1 MDRNKLLFYDIETF
15 QYDAL
20 AVFKNINNEVVAHFW
35 SNPERGRAEYEGRK
49 WVTDIKPSGF
59 EGIPGLI
66 QDRILVGYNNYHYD
80 DDMLT
85 TMMND
90 FTNVPS
96 MLKRQNDRIIS
107 GKGATL
113 KRSPLIRSLDTMQQ
127 IDVSHPSLK
136 QIEGNMGKSI
146 IESSVPFDIQRP
158 LTEEEREEVFKY
170 CCYDVE
176 TTINIYKL
184 RESSYFETKESLL
197 TMMPESKRQS
207 AARWNTT
214 TMSANIL
221 LGNGGLL
228 EWTERKVPDK
238 YWRNVDGIP
247 SSVWDM
253 WEELTASPEAVT
265 GKGRSVKIKE
275 YGCTFVFG
283 LGGLHGAP
291 DKPLVASN
299 IKLADVGSM
308 YPSLIKMLRAL
319 GDATDLY
326 DSIRLERLS
335 IKHSDPVRAGALK
348 LVLNS
353 VYGLFKSQYSTLFN
367 PMASATVC
375 IYGQIALFKL
385 CGMLHNAGYKIINAN
400 TDGVAFIDDP
410 KLDGSYLYICREWE
424 EDFKGLI
431 LEVDEFD
438 KWIQKDVN
446 NYIAT
451 HDGQIKVK
459 GGEVNKYHK
468 DKLFSNNNIR
478 IVQKALVENLVHGT
492 PVYKTF
498 TDNLDNPV
506 LWQYILKAGST
517 FQGVQDASGDWQNN
531 VNRVFA
537 AVEGYPG
544 TTKLYKIRKD
554 GGQVNFPDSPER
566 MFIWNG
572 DLADIPDFKEMI
584 DLDHY
589 MDLVNKKLRGW
600 PSVC

>member
-1 MDRNKLLFYDIETF
+1 MDNLLFYDIEVTAF
-15 QYDAL
+15 DSL
-20 AVFKNINNEVVAHFW
+20 VVFLNRNKEEVAHFW
-35 SNPERGRAEYEGRK
+35 NNRDRK
-49 WVTDIKPSGF
+49 TTDDPSGF
-59 EGIPGLI
+59 EDIPDLI
-66 QDRILVGYNNYHYD
+66 RDKTLVGYNNYFYD
-80 DDMLT
+80 DNILT
-85 TMMND
+85 VMMNSATSMPN
-90 FTNVPS
+90 FIKATND
-96 MLKRQNDRIIS
+96 KIIS
-107 GKGATL
+107 GERFSGRK
-113 KRSPLIRSLDTMQQ
+113 SPLIRSLDTMQQ

-136 QIEGNMGKSI
+136 QIEGNMGISI
-146 IESSVPFDIQRP
+146 VESSVDFNIGRP
-158 LTEEEREEVFKY
+158 LTDAEREEMLYY
-170 CCYDVE
+170 CRHDVAA
-176 TTINIYKL
+176 TVDIFNL
-184 RESSYFETKESLL
+184 RQKSYFDTKESLL
-197 TMMPESKRQS
+197 TMMPEDKRTS

-214 TMSANIL
+214 TLSANIL
-221 LGNGGLL
+221 LGDTGLVAW
-228 EWTERKVPDK
+228 EKHEVPAK
-238 YWRNVDGIP
+238 YWRNVEDIP
-247 SSVWDM
+247 STVWDM
-253 WEELTASPEAVT
+253 WEDITGSMEAVT
-265 GKGRSVKIKE
+265 GKGRSIKIKT

-319 GDATDLY
+319 GDATDMY
-326 DSIRLERLS
+326 DSIRLERLA

-353 VYGLFKSQYSTLFN
+353 VYGLFKSKYSALFN

-385 CGMLHNAGYKIINAN
+385 CGMLHDAGYKIINAN
-400 TDGVAFIDDP
+400 TDGVAFVDDP
-410 KLDGSYLYICREWE
+410 ELGGAYLYICKEWE
-424 EDFKGLI
+424 KEFEGLL

-468 DKLFSNNNIR
+468 DKFFSNNNIR
-478 IVQKALVENLVHGT
+478 IVQKALVDNLVYGT

-498 TDNLDNPV
+498 MDNLDKPI
-506 LWQYILKAGST
+506 LWQYILKAGGT
-517 FQGVQDASGDWQNN
+517 FQGVQDAAGVWQNN

-537 AVEGYPG
+537 AKQEYPG

-572 DLADIPDFKEMI
+572 DLKDIPDFKKMI

>member
-1 MDRNKLLFYDIETF
+1 MDNLLFYDIEVTAF
-15 QYDAL
+15 DSL
-20 AVFKNINNEVVAHFW
+20 VVFLNRNKEEVAHFW
-35 SNPERGRAEYEGRK
+35 NNRDRK
-49 WVTDIKPSGF
+49 TTDDPSGF
-59 EGIPGLI
+59 EDIPDLI
-66 QDRILVGYNNYHYD
+66 RDKTLVGYNNYFYD
-80 DDMLT
+80 DNILT
-85 TMMND
+85 VMMNSATSMPN
-90 FTNVPS
+90 FIKATND
-96 MLKRQNDRIIS
+96 KIIGGERFS
-107 GKGATL
+107 GRK
-113 KRSPLIRSLDTMQQ
+113 SPLIRSLDTMQQ

-136 QIEGNMGKSI
+136 QIEGNMGISI
-146 IESSVPFDIQRP
+146 VESSVDFNIGRP
-158 LTEEEREEVFKY
+158 LTDAEREEMLFY
-170 CCYDVE
+170 CRHDVAA
-176 TTINIYKL
+176 TVDIYNL
-184 RESSYFETKESLL
+184 REKSYFETKESLL
-197 TMMPESKRQS
+197 TMMPEDKRAS
-207 AARWNTT
+207 ASRWNTT
-214 TMSANIL
+214 TLSANIL
-221 LGNGGLL
+221 LGDTGLVAW
-228 EWTERKVPDK
+228 EKHGVPAK
-238 YWRNVDGIP
+238 YWRNVEEIP
-247 SSVWDM
+247 SAVWDM
-253 WEELTASPEAVT
+253 WEDITGSMEAVT
-265 GKGRSVKIKE
+265 GKGRSVKIKA

-319 GDATDLY
+319 GDATDMY
-326 DSIRLERLS
+326 DSIRLERLA

-353 VYGLFKSQYSTLFN
+353 VYGLFKSKYSALFN

-385 CGMLHNAGYKIINAN
+385 CGMLHDAGYKIINAN

-410 KLDGSYLYICREWE
+410 ELGGAYLYICKEWE
-424 EDFKGLI
+424 KEFEGLL

-468 DKLFSNNNIR
+468 DKFFSNNNIR
-478 IVQKALVENLVHGT
+478 IVQKALVDNLVYGT

-498 TDNLDNPV
+498 MDNLDKPI
-506 LWQYILKAGST
+506 LWQYILKAGGT
-517 FQGVQDASGDWQNN
+517 FQGVQDAAGVWQNN

-572 DLADIPDFKEMI
+572 DLADIPDFKKMI

>member
-1 MDRNKLLFYDIETF
+1 MDNLLFYDIEVTAF
-15 QYDAL
+15 DSL
-20 AVFKNINNEVVAHFW
+20 VVFLNRNKEEVAHFW
-35 SNPERGRAEYEGRK
+35 NNRDRK
-49 WVTDIKPSGF
+49 TTEDPSGF
-59 EGIPGLI
+59 EDIPDLI
-66 QDRILVGYNNYHYD
+66 RDKTLVGYNNYFYD
-80 DDMLT
+80 DNILT
-85 TMMND
+85 VMMNSATSMPA
-90 FTNVPS
+90 FIKATND
-96 MLKRQNDRIIS
+96 KIIS
-107 GKGATL
+107 GERFSGRK
-113 KRSPLIRSLDTMQQ
+113 SPLIRSLDTMQQ

-136 QIEGNMGKSI
+136 QIEGNMGISI
-146 IESSVPFDIQRP
+146 VESSVDFNIGRP
-158 LTEEEREEVFKY
+158 LTDAEREEMLYY
-170 CCYDVE
+170 CRHDVAA
-176 TTINIYKL
+176 TVDIFNL
-184 RESSYFETKESLL
+184 RQKSYFDTKESLL
-197 TMMPESKRQS
+197 TMMPEDKRTS

-214 TMSANIL
+214 TLSANIL
-221 LGNGGLL
+221 LGDTGLVAW
-228 EWTERKVPDK
+228 EKHGVPAK
-238 YWRNVDGIP
+238 YWRNVEDIP
-247 SSVWDM
+247 SAVWDM
-253 WEELTASPEAVT
+253 WEDITGSMEAVT
-265 GKGRSVKIKE
+265 GKGRSVKMKA

-319 GDATDLY
+319 GDATDMY
-326 DSIRLERLS
+326 DSIRLERLA

-348 LVLNS
+348 LILNS

-385 CGMLHNAGYKIINAN
+385 CGMLHDAGYKIINAN
-400 TDGVAFIDDP
+400 TDGVAFVDDP
-410 KLDGSYLYICREWE
+410 ELGGAYLYICKEWE
-424 EDFKGLI
+424 KEFEGLL

-468 DKLFSNNNIR
+468 DKFFSNNNIR
-478 IVQKALVENLVHGT
+478 IVQKALVDNLVYGT

-498 TDNLDNPV
+498 MDNLDKPI
-506 LWQYILKAGST
+506 LWQYILKAGGT
-517 FQGVQDASGDWQNN
+517 FQGVQDAAGVWQNN

-537 AVEGYPG
+537 AVDGYPG

>member
-1 MDRNKLLFYDIETF
+1 MDNLLFYDIEVTAF
-15 QYDAL
+15 DSL
-20 AVFKNINNEVVAHFW
+20 VVFLNRNKEEVAHFW
-35 SNPERGRAEYEGRK
+35 NNRDRK
-49 WVTDIKPSGF
+49 TTDDPSGF
-59 EGIPGLI
+59 EDIPDLI
-66 QDRILVGYNNYHYD
+66 RDKTLVGYNNYFYD
-80 DDMLT
+80 DNILT
-85 TMMND
+85 VMMNYATSMPN
-90 FTNVPS
+90 FIKATND
-96 MLKRQNDRIIS
+96 KIIS
-107 GKGATL
+107 GERFSGRK
-113 KRSPLIRSLDTMQQ
+113 SPLIRSLDTMQQ

-136 QIEGNMGKSI
+136 QIEGNMGISI
-146 IESSVPFDIQRP
+146 VESSVDFNIGRP
-158 LTEEEREEVFKY
+158 LTDAEREEMLYY
-170 CCYDVE
+170 CRHDVAA
-176 TTINIYKL
+176 TVDIFNL
-184 RESSYFETKESLL
+184 RQKSYFDTKESLL
-197 TMMPESKRQS
+197 TMMPEDKRTS

-214 TMSANIL
+214 TLSANIL
-221 LGNGGLL
+221 LGDTGLVAW
-228 EWTERKVPDK
+228 EKHGVPAK
-238 YWRNVDGIP
+238 YWRNVEEIP
-247 SSVWDM
+247 SAVWDM
-253 WEELTASPEAVT
+253 WEDITGSMEAVT
-265 GKGRSVKIKE
+265 GKGRSVKIKA

-319 GDATDLY
+319 GDATDMY
-326 DSIRLERLS
+326 DSIRLERLA

-353 VYGLFKSQYSTLFN
+353 VYGLFKSKYSALFN

-385 CGMLHNAGYKIINAN
+385 CGMLHDAGYKIINAN
-400 TDGVAFIDDP
+400 TDGVAFVDDP
-410 KLDGSYLYICREWE
+410 ELGGAYLYICKEWE
-424 EDFKGLI
+424 KEFEGLL

-468 DKLFSNNNIR
+468 DKFFSNNNIR
-478 IVQKALVENLVHGT
+478 IVQKALVDNLVYGT

-498 TDNLDNPV
+498 MDNLDKPI
-506 LWQYILKAGST
+506 LWQYILKAGGT
-517 FQGVQDASGDWQNN
+517 FQGVQDAAGVWQNN

-537 AVEGYPG
+537 AKPEYPG

-572 DLADIPDFKEMI
+572 DLKDLPDFKEMI
-584 DLDHY
+584 ALDHY

>member
-1 MDRNKLLFYDIETF
+1 MDNLLFYDIEVTAF
-15 QYDAL
+15 DSL
-20 AVFKNINNEVVAHFW
+20 VVFLNRNKEEVAHFW
-35 SNPERGRAEYEGRK
+35 NNRNRK
-49 WVTDIKPSGF
+49 TTDDPSGF
-59 EGIPGLI
+59 EDIPDLI
-66 QDRILVGYNNYHYD
+66 RNNTLVGYNNYFYD
-80 DDMLT
+80 DNILT
-85 TMMND
+85 VMMNSATSMPN
-90 FTNVPS
+90 FIKATND
-96 MLKRQNDRIIS
+96 KIIS
-107 GKGATL
+107 GERFSGRK
-113 KRSPLIRSLDTMQQ
+113 SPLIRSLDTMQQ

-136 QIEGNMGKSI
+136 QIEGNMGISI
-146 IESSVPFDIQRP
+146 VESSVDFNIGRP
-158 LTEEEREEVFKY
+158 LTDAEREEMLFY
-170 CCYDVE
+170 CRHDVAA
-176 TTINIYKL
+176 TVDIYNL
-184 RESSYFETKESLL
+184 REKSYFDTKESLL
-197 TMMPESKRQS
+197 TMMPEDKRTS
-207 AARWNTT
+207 ASRWNTT
-214 TMSANIL
+214 TLSANIL
-221 LGNGGLL
+221 LGDTSLVAWEKHG
-228 EWTERKVPDK
+228 VPAK
-238 YWRNVDGIP
+238 YWRNVEEIP
-247 SSVWDM
+247 SAVWDM
-253 WEELTASPEAVT
+253 WEDITGSMEAVT
-265 GKGRSVKIKE
+265 GKGRSVKIKA

-319 GDATDLY
+319 GDATDMY
-326 DSIRLERLS
+326 DSIRLERLA

-353 VYGLFKSQYSTLFN
+353 VYGLFKSKYSALFN

-385 CGMLHNAGYKIINAN
+385 CGMLHDAGYKIINAN
-400 TDGVAFIDDP
+400 TDGVAFVDDP
-410 KLDGSYLYICREWE
+410 ELGGAYHYICKEWE
-424 EDFKGLI
+424 KEFAGLL

-468 DKLFSNNNIR
+468 DKFFSNNNIR
-478 IVQKALVENLVHGT
+478 IVQKALVDNLVYGT

-498 TDNLDNPV
+498 MDNLDKPI
-506 LWQYILKAGST
+506 LWQYILKAGGT
-517 FQGVQDASGDWQNN
+517 FQGVQDAAGVWQNN

-537 AVEGYPG
+537 AKPEYPG

-566 MFIWNG
+566 MYIWNG
-572 DLADIPDFKEMI
+572 DLKDIPDFKKMI

>member
-1 MDRNKLLFYDIETF
+1 MDNLLFYDIEVTAF
-15 QYDAL
+15 DSL
-20 AVFKNINNEVVAHFW
+20 VVFLNRNKEEVAHFW
-35 SNPERGRAEYEGRK
+35 NNRDRK
-49 WVTDIKPSGF
+49 TTDDPSGF
-59 EGIPGLI
+59 EDIPDLI
-66 QDRILVGYNNYHYD
+66 RDKTLVGYNNYFYD
-80 DDMLT
+80 DNILT
-85 TMMND
+85 VMMNSATSMPN
-90 FTNVPS
+90 FIKATND
-96 MLKRQNDRIIS
+96 KIIS
-107 GKGATL
+107 GERFSGRK
-113 KRSPLIRSLDTMQQ
+113 SPLIRSLDTMQQ

-136 QIEGNMGKSI
+136 QIEGNMGISI
-146 IESSVPFDIQRP
+146 VESSVDFNIGRP
-158 LTEEEREEVFKY
+158 LTDAEREEMLYY
-170 CCYDVE
+170 CRHDVAA
-176 TTINIYKL
+176 TVDIFNL
-184 RESSYFETKESLL
+184 RQKSYFDTKESLL
-197 TMMPESKRQS
+197 TMMPEEKRTS

-214 TMSANIL
+214 TLSANIL
-221 LGNGGLL
+221 LGDTGLVAW
-228 EWTERKVPDK
+228 EKHGVPAK
-238 YWRNVDGIP
+238 YWRNVEEIP
-247 SSVWDM
+247 SAVWDM
-253 WEELTASPEAVT
+253 WEDITGSMEAVT
-265 GKGRSVKIKE
+265 GKGRSVKIKA

-319 GDATDLY
+319 GDATDMY
-326 DSIRLERLS
+326 DSIRLERLA

-353 VYGLFKSQYSTLFN
+353 VYGLFKSKYSALFN

-385 CGMLHNAGYKIINAN
+385 CGMLHDAGYKIINAN
-400 TDGVAFIDDP
+400 TDGVAFVDDP
-410 KLDGSYLYICREWE
+410 ELGGAYLYICKEWE
-424 EDFKGLI
+424 KEFEGLL

-468 DKLFSNNNIR
+468 DKFFSNNNIR
-478 IVQKALVENLVHGT
+478 IVQKALVDNLVYGT

-498 TDNLDNPV
+498 MDNLDKPI
-506 LWQYILKAGST
+506 LWQYILKAGGT
-517 FQGVQDASGDWQNN
+517 FQGVQDAAGVWQNN

-537 AVEGYPG
+537 AKPEYPG

>member
-1 MDRNKLLFYDIETF
+1 MDNLLFYDIEVTAF
-15 QYDAL
+15 DSL
-20 AVFKNINNEVVAHFW
+20 VVFLNRNKEEVAHFW
-35 SNPERGRAEYEGRK
+35 NNRDRK
-49 WVTDIKPSGF
+49 TTDDPSGF
-59 EGIPGLI
+59 EDIPDLI
-66 QDRILVGYNNYHYD
+66 RDKTLVGYNNYSYD
-80 DDMLT
+80 DNILT
-85 TMMND
+85 VMMNSATSMPN
-90 FTNVPS
+90 FIKATND
-96 MLKRQNDRIIS
+96 KIIS
-107 GKGATL
+107 GERFSGRK
-113 KRSPLIRSLDTMQQ
+113 SPLIRSLDTMQQ

-136 QIEGNMGKSI
+136 QIEGNMGISI
-146 IESSVPFDIQRP
+146 VESSVDFNIGRP
-158 LTEEEREEVFKY
+158 LTDAEREEMLYY
-170 CCYDVE
+170 CRHDVAA
-176 TTINIYKL
+176 TVDIFNL
-184 RESSYFETKESLL
+184 RQKSYFDTKESLL
-197 TMMPESKRQS
+197 TMMPEDKRTS

-214 TMSANIL
+214 TLSANIL
-221 LGNGGLL
+221 LGDTGLVAW
-228 EWTERKVPDK
+228 EKHRVPAK
-238 YWRNVDGIP
+238 YWRNVEEIP
-247 SSVWDM
+247 SAVWDM
-253 WEELTASPEAVT
+253 WEDITGSMEAVT
-265 GKGRSVKIKE
+265 GKGRSVKIKA

-319 GDATDLY
+319 GDATDMY
-326 DSIRLERLS
+326 DSIRLERLA

-353 VYGLFKSQYSTLFN
+353 VYGLFKSKYSALFN

-385 CGMLHNAGYKIINAN
+385 CGMLHDAGYKIINAN
-400 TDGVAFIDDP
+400 TDGVAFVDDP
-410 KLDGSYLYICREWE
+410 GLGGAYHYICKEWE
-424 EDFKGLI
+424 KEFAGLL

-468 DKLFSNNNIR
+468 DKFFSNNNIR
-478 IVQKALVENLVHGT
+478 IVQKALVDNLVYGT

-498 TDNLDNPV
+498 MDNLDKPI
-506 LWQYILKAGST
+506 LWQYILKAGGT
-517 FQGVQDASGDWQNN
+517 FQGVQDAAGVWQNN

-537 AVEGYPG
+537 AKQEYPG

>member
-1 MDRNKLLFYDIETF
+1 MDNLLFYDIEVTAF
-15 QYDAL
+15 DSL
-20 AVFKNINNEVVAHFW
+20 VVFLNRNKEEVAHFW
-35 SNPERGRAEYEGRK
+35 NNRDRK
-49 WVTDIKPSGF
+49 TTDDPSGF
-59 EGIPGLI
+59 EDIPDLI
-66 QDRILVGYNNYHYD
+66 RDKTLVGYNNYFYD
-80 DDMLT
+80 DNILT
-85 TMMND
+85 VMMNSATSMPN
-90 FTNVPS
+90 FIKATND
-96 MLKRQNDRIIS
+96 KIIS
-107 GKGATL
+107 GERFSGRK
-113 KRSPLIRSLDTMQQ
+113 SPLIRSLDTMQQ

-136 QIEGNMGKSI
+136 QIEGNMGISI
-146 IESSVPFDIQRP
+146 VESSVDFNIGRP
-158 LTEEEREEVFKY
+158 LTDAEREEMLYY
-170 CCYDVE
+170 CRHDVAA
-176 TTINIYKL
+176 TVDIYNL
-184 RESSYFETKESLL
+184 REKSYFETKESLL
-197 TMMPESKRQS
+197 TMMPEDKRTS
-207 AARWNTT
+207 ASRWNTT
-214 TMSANIL
+214 TLSANIL
-221 LGNGGLL
+221 LGDTGLVAW
-228 EWTERKVPDK
+228 EKHRVPAK
-238 YWRNVDGIP
+238 YWRNVEEIP
-247 SSVWDM
+247 SAVWDM
-253 WEELTASPEAVT
+253 WEDITGSMEAVT
-265 GKGRSVKIKE
+265 GKGRSIKIKA

-319 GDATDLY
+319 GDATDMY
-326 DSIRLERLS
+326 DSIRLERLA

-353 VYGLFKSQYSTLFN
+353 VYGLFKSKYSALFN

-385 CGMLHNAGYKIINAN
+385 CGMLHDAGYKIINAN
-400 TDGVAFIDDP
+400 TDGVAFVDDP
-410 KLDGSYLYICREWE
+410 DLGGAYHYICKEWE
-424 EDFKGLI
+424 KEFAGLL

-468 DKLFSNNNIR
+468 DKFFSNNNIR
-478 IVQKALVENLVHGT
+478 IVQKALVDNLVYGT

-498 TDNLDNPV
+498 MDNLDKPI
-506 LWQYILKAGST
+506 LWQYILKAGGT
-517 FQGVQDASGDWQNN
+517 FQGVQDAAGVWQNN

-537 AVEGYPG
+537 AKPEYPG

-566 MFIWNG
+566 MFIWND
-572 DLADIPDFKEMI
+572 DLKDIPDFKKMI

>member
-1 MDRNKLLFYDIETF
+1 MDNLLFYDIEVTAF
-15 QYDAL
+15 DSL
-20 AVFKNINNEVVAHFW
+20 VVFLNRNKEEVAHFW
-35 SNPERGRAEYEGRK
+35 NNRDRK
-49 WVTDIKPSGF
+49 TTEDPSGF
-59 EGIPGLI
+59 EDIPDLI
-66 QDRILVGYNNYHYD
+66 RDRILVGYNNYFYD
-80 DDMLT
+80 DNILT
-85 TMMND
+85 VMMNSATSMPN
-90 FTNVPS
+90 FIKATND
-96 MLKRQNDRIIS
+96 KIIS
-107 GKGATL
+107 GERFSGRK
-113 KRSPLIRSLDTMQQ
+113 SPLIRSLDTMQQ

-136 QIEGNMGKSI
+136 QIEGNMGISI
-146 IESSVPFDIQRP
+146 VESSVDFNIGRP
-158 LTEEEREEVFKY
+158 LTDAEREEMLFY
-170 CCYDVE
+170 CRHDVAA
-176 TTINIYKL
+176 TVDIYNL
-184 RESSYFETKESLL
+184 REKSYFDTKESLL
-197 TMMPESKRQS
+197 TMMPEDKRTS

-214 TMSANIL
+214 TLSANIL
-221 LGNGGLL
+221 LGDTGLVAW
-228 EWTERKVPDK
+228 EKHGVPAK
-238 YWRNVDGIP
+238 YWRNVEDIP
-247 SSVWDM
+247 STVWDM
-253 WEELTASPEAVT
+253 WEDITGSMEAVT
-265 GKGRSVKIKE
+265 GKGRSVKMKA

-319 GDATDLY
+319 GDATDMY
-326 DSIRLERLS
+326 DSIRLERLA

-353 VYGLFKSQYSTLFN
+353 VYGLFKSKYSALFN

-385 CGMLHNAGYKIINAN
+385 CGMLHDAGYKIINAN
-400 TDGVAFIDDP
+400 TDGVAFVDDP
-410 KLDGSYLYICREWE
+410 GLGGAYLYICKEWE
-424 EDFKGLI
+424 KEFEGLL

-468 DKLFSNNNIR
+468 DKFFSNNNIR
-478 IVQKALVENLVHGT
+478 IVQKALVDNLVYGT

-498 TDNLDNPV
+498 MDNLDKPI
-506 LWQYILKAGST
+506 LWQYILKAGGT
-517 FQGVQDASGDWQNN
+517 FQGVQDAAGVWQNN

-572 DLADIPDFKEMI
+572 DLKDIPDFKKMI

>member
-1 MDRNKLLFYDIETF
+1 MDNLLFYDIEVTAF
-15 QYDAL
+15 DSL
-20 AVFKNINNEVVAHFW
+20 VVFLNRNKEEVAHFW
-35 SNPERGRAEYEGRK
+35 NNRDRK
-49 WVTDIKPSGF
+49 TTEDPSGF
-59 EGIPGLI
+59 EDIPDLI
-66 QDRILVGYNNYHYD
+66 RDKTLVGYNNYFYD
-80 DDMLT
+80 DNILT
-85 TMMND
+85 VMMNSATSMPN
-90 FTNVPS
+90 FIKATND
-96 MLKRQNDRIIS
+96 KIIS
-107 GKGATL
+107 GERFSGRK
-113 KRSPLIRSLDTMQQ
+113 SPLIRSLDTMQQ

-136 QIEGNMGKSI
+136 QIEGNMGISI
-146 IESSVPFDIQRP
+146 VESSVDFNIGRP
-158 LTEEEREEVFKY
+158 LTDAEREEMLYY
-170 CCYDVE
+170 CRHDVAA
-176 TTINIYKL
+176 TVDIFNL
-184 RESSYFETKESLL
+184 RQKSYFDTKESLL
-197 TMMPESKRQS
+197 TMMPEDKRTS

-214 TMSANIL
+214 TLSANIL
-221 LGNGGLL
+221 LGDTGLVAW
-228 EWTERKVPDK
+228 EKHGVPAK
-238 YWRNVDGIP
+238 YWRNVEDIP
-247 SSVWDM
+247 SAVWDM
-253 WEELTASPEAVT
+253 WEDITGSMEAVT
-265 GKGRSVKIKE
+265 GKGRSVKIKA

-319 GDATDLY
+319 GDATDMY
-326 DSIRLERLS
+326 DSIRLERLA

-353 VYGLFKSQYSTLFN
+353 VYGLFKSKYSALFN

-385 CGMLHNAGYKIINAN
+385 CGMLHDAGYKIINAN
-400 TDGVAFIDDP
+400 TDGVAFVDDP
-410 KLDGSYLYICREWE
+410 ELGGAYLYICKEWE
-424 EDFKGLI
+424 KEFEGLL

-468 DKLFSNNNIR
+468 DKFFSNNNIR
-478 IVQKALVENLVHGT
+478 IVQKALVDNLVYGT

-498 TDNLDNPV
+498 MDNLDKPI
-506 LWQYILKAGST
+506 LWQYILKAGGT
-517 FQGVQDASGDWQNN
+517 FQGVQDAAGVWQNN

-537 AVEGYPG
+537 AKPEYPG

>member
-1 MDRNKLLFYDIETF
+1 MDNLLFYDIEVTAF
-15 QYDAL
+15 DSL
-20 AVFKNINNEVVAHFW
+20 VVFLNRNKEEVAHFW
-35 SNPERGRAEYEGRK
+35 NNRNRK
-49 WVTDIKPSGF
+49 TTDDPSGF
-59 EGIPGLI
+59 EDIPNLI
-66 QDRILVGYNNYHYD
+66 RDKTLVGYNNYFYD
-80 DDMLT
+80 DNILT
-85 TMMND
+85 VMMNSATSMPN
-90 FTNVPS
+90 FIKATND
-96 MLKRQNDRIIS
+96 KIIS
-107 GKGATL
+107 GERFSGRK
-113 KRSPLIRSLDTMQQ
+113 SPLIRSLDTMQQ

-136 QIEGNMGKSI
+136 QIEGNMGISI
-146 IESSVPFDIQRP
+146 VESSVDFNIGRP
-158 LTEEEREEVFKY
+158 LTDAEREEMLFY
-170 CCYDVE
+170 CRHDVAA
-176 TTINIYKL
+176 TVDIYNL
-184 RESSYFETKESLL
+184 REKSYFDTKESLL
-197 TMMPESKRQS
+197 TMMPEDKRTS

-214 TMSANIL
+214 TLSANIL
-221 LGNGGLL
+221 LGDTGLVAW
-228 EWTERKVPDK
+228 EKHGVPAK
-238 YWRNVDGIP
+238 YWRNVEDIP
-247 SSVWDM
+247 STVWDM
-253 WEELTASPEAVT
+253 WEDITGSMEAVT
-265 GKGRSVKIKE
+265 GKGRSVKMKA

-319 GDATDLY
+319 GDATDMY
-326 DSIRLERLS
+326 DSIRLERLA

-353 VYGLFKSQYSTLFN
+353 VYGLFKSKYSALFN

-385 CGMLHNAGYKIINAN
+385 CGMLHDAGYKIINAN
-400 TDGVAFIDDP
+400 TDGVAFVDDP
-410 KLDGSYLYICREWE
+410 ELGGAYLYICKEWE
-424 EDFKGLI
+424 KEFEGLL

-468 DKLFSNNNIR
+468 DKFFSNNNIR
-478 IVQKALVENLVHGT
+478 IVQKALVDNLVYGT

-498 TDNLDNPV
+498 MDNLDKPI
-506 LWQYILKAGST
+506 LWQYILKAGGT
-517 FQGVQDASGDWQNN
+517 FQGVQDAAGVWQNN

-537 AVEGYPG
+537 AKPEYPG

-572 DLADIPDFKEMI
+572 DLKDIPDFKKMI

>member
-1 MDRNKLLFYDIETF
+1 MDNLLFYDIEVTAF
-15 QYDAL
+15 DSL
-20 AVFKNINNEVVAHFW
+20 VVFLNRNKEEVAHFW
-35 SNPERGRAEYEGRK
+35 NNRDRK
-49 WVTDIKPSGF
+49 TTEDPSGF
-59 EGIPGLI
+59 EDIPDLI
-66 QDRILVGYNNYHYD
+66 RDKTLVGYNNYFYD
-80 DDMLT
+80 DNILT
-85 TMMND
+85 VMMNSATSMPA
-90 FTNVPS
+90 FIKATND
-96 MLKRQNDRIIS
+96 KIIS
-107 GKGATL
+107 GERFSGRK
-113 KRSPLIRSLDTMQQ
+113 SPLIRSLDTMQQ

-136 QIEGNMGKSI
+136 QIEGNMGISI
-146 IESSVPFDIQRP
+146 VESSVDFNIGRP
-158 LTEEEREEVFKY
+158 LTDAEREEMLYY
-170 CCYDVE
+170 CRHDVAA
-176 TTINIYKL
+176 TVDIYNL
-184 RESSYFETKESLL
+184 REKSYFDTKESLL
-197 TMMPESKRQS
+197 TMMPEDKRTS

-214 TMSANIL
+214 TLSANIL
-221 LGNGGLL
+221 LGDTGLVAW
-228 EWTERKVPDK
+228 EKHGVPAK
-238 YWRNVDGIP
+238 YWRNVEEIP
-247 SSVWDM
+247 SAVWDM
-253 WEELTASPEAVT
+253 WEDITGSMEAVT
-265 GKGRSVKIKE
+265 GKGRSVKIKA

-319 GDATDLY
+319 GDATDMY
-326 DSIRLERLS
+326 DSIRLERLA

-353 VYGLFKSQYSTLFN
+353 VYGLFKSKYSALFN

-385 CGMLHNAGYKIINAN
+385 CGMLHDAGYKIINAN
-400 TDGVAFIDDP
+400 TDGVAFVDDP
-410 KLDGSYLYICREWE
+410 ELGGAYLYICKEWE
-424 EDFKGLI
+424 KEFEGLL

-468 DKLFSNNNIR
+468 DKFFSNNNIR
-478 IVQKALVENLVHGT
+478 IAQKALVDNLVYGT

-498 TDNLDNPV
+498 MDNLDKPI
-506 LWQYILKAGST
+506 LWQYILKAGGT
-517 FQGVQDASGDWQNN
+517 FQGVQDAAGVWQNN

-537 AVEGYPG
+537 AKPEYPG

-572 DLADIPDFKEMI
+572 DLADIPDFKKMI